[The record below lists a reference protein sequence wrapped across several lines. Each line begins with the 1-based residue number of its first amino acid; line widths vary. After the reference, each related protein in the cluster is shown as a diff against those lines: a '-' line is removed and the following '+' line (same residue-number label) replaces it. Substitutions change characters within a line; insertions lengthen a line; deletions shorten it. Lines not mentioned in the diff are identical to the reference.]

1 MSEQDKYAAMFQK
14 LTGQTGTTEIQE
26 ETDII
31 DTSNVTERGLPTT
44 KSKCSKCDNDTAYW
58 YLQQIRGADESE
70 TRFFVCTICEYR
82 WRENDN

>member
-14 LTGQTGTTEIQE
+14 LTGQTGTIETQE

-44 KSKCSKCDNDTAYW
+44 NSKCSKCDNDTAYW

-70 TRFFVCTICEYR
+70 TRFFVCTKCEYR

>member
-1 MSEQDKYAAMFQK
+1 MSEQDKYSAMLQK
-14 LTGQTGTTEIQE
+14 LTGQTGTTETQE

-70 TRFFVCTICEYR
+70 TRFFVCTKCEYR

>member
-1 MSEQDKYAAMFQK
+1 MAEQDKYAAMFQK
-14 LTGQTGTTEIQE
+14 LTGQTGITETQE

-44 KSKCSKCDNDTAYW
+44 NSKCSKCDNDTAYW

-70 TRFFVCTICEYR
+70 TRFFVCTKCEYR